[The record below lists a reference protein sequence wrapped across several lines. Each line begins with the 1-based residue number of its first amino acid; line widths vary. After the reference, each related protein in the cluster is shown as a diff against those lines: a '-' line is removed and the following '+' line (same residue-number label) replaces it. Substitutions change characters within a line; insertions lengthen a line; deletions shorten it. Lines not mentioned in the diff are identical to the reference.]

1 MAGAGGGRRGLV
13 PRYPALVR
21 VLVAAA
27 PLVAL
32 ACAAARSSQLLAAV
46 GVALALIAR
55 GVFANRP
62 LTAFHTL
69 FAALFTGLA
78 LLAYQSGHPN
88 VLALAVV
95 SAGGAL
101 VAPRG
106 SRPEPRMLP
115 RIHELVQQTPDDPL
129 APFAMHS
136 AKSYFF
142 DSTGTVA
149 LGYRARLGV
158 AAVGGD
164 PVGDPARFA
173 AAIDEFAAHC
183 RGQGWSLAVL
193 GAGERTVA
201 RWRGHGLRSLA
212 IGRDVVL
219 DVDTFTLVGRRNRNL
234 RQAVSRSHNYRLTT
248 QILVEADLSAAERA
262 ELMGIVAAAH
272 GGEQDRGFSMIL
284 DHLLDGRHPG
294 LIVAVCRDPAGRALG
309 FQRYGVADGGRMI
322 TMDVPWRR
330 PDAPSGVDERLTID
344 MVEYA
349 RAHGGRS
356 LSLAFAPFPELFELT
371 ERTPWQSVAYRTVRL
386 LDPLIAVASL
396 YQFLK
401 KFNALGD
408 RRYALFAWHNLPQV
422 LIVFLTLEFVPHR
435 KRP

>member
-1 MAGAGGGRRGLV
+1 MIAGSGQLSLAR
-13 PRYPALVR
+13 RYPLAVR
-21 VLVAAA
+21 VLVLVVAAM
-27 PLVAL
+27 VFAL
-32 ACAAARSSQLLAAV
+32 AVARSSLWLAAA
-46 GVALALIAR
+46 GLATLIVAR
-55 GVFANRP
+55 GVCRNRP
-62 LTAFHTL
+62 LTAVHTL
-69 FAALFTGLA
+69 GALFFVGIAFLA
-78 LLAYQSGHPN
+78 HQSGHQN
-88 VLALAVV
+88 VLLLALVA
-95 SAGGAL
+95 AGVTL

-106 SRPEPRMLP
+106 SSPEPRMMP
-115 RIHELVQQTPDDPL
+115 RIAELVERTPNDPL
-129 APFAMHS
+129 APFTMHS

-149 LGYRARLGV
+149 LGYRARLGI

-164 PVGDPARFA
+164 PIGDPARFA
-173 AAIDEFAAHC
+173 AAIDEFVGYC
-183 RGQGWSLAVL
+183 RGQGWSVAVL
-193 GAGERTVA
+193 GAGEAMVAHWRTVGMRA
-201 RWRGHGLRSLA
+201 LA

-219 DVDTFTLVGRRNRNL
+219 DVDTFTLVGRKNRNL
-234 RQAVSRSHNYRLTT
+234 RQAVSRSHNYQLTT
-248 QILVEADLSAAERA
+248 EVRAEADLTAEQRA
-262 ELMGIVAAAH
+262 ELMGIVAEAH

-294 LIVAVCRDPAGRALG
+294 LLVAICRDPAGRALG

-349 RAHGGRS
+349 RQTGGKS
-356 LSLAFAPFPELFELT
+356 LSLAFAPFPELFEMT
-371 ERTPWQSVAYRTVRL
+371 ERTPLQSLAYRAVRL
-386 LDPLIAVASL
+386 LDPMIAVASL

-401 KFNALGD
+401 KFNALGE
-408 RRYALFAWHNLPQV
+408 RRYALYNWHNVALV

>member
-1 MAGAGGGRRGLV
+1 MKLAASDLTLA
-13 PRYPALVR
+13 PRYPLVVR
-21 VLVAAA
+21 LLVAALPVVVLVLA
-27 PLVAL
+27 IVNSSSWLAATGIALLLVARGL
-32 ACAAARSSQLLAAV
+32 FLNRPLSVSHTLAAV
-46 GVALALIAR
+46 LFVAI
-55 GVFANRP
+55 
-62 LTAFHTL
+62 
-69 FAALFTGLA
+69 A
-78 LLAYQSGHPN
+78 LLAHQSHHSR
-88 VLALAVV
+88 VVFVAVIA
-95 SAGGAL
+95 AGAAL
-101 VAPRG
+101 VAPKG
-106 SRPEPRMLP
+106 SRPEPKLLP
-115 RIHELVQQTPDDPL
+115 RISDLVQQTPDDPL

-164 PVGDPARFA
+164 PVGDPERFTA
-173 AAIDEFAAHC
+173 GIDEFAVFC
-183 RGQGWSLAVL
+183 RSQGWSIAVL
-193 GAGERTVA
+193 GAGERTLEH
-201 RWRGHGLRSLA
+201 WRALSLRALA

-219 DVDTFTLVGRRNRNL
+219 DVDTFTLVGRKNRNL
-234 RQAVSRSHNYRLTT
+234 RQAVSRTHNYKLTT
-248 QILVEADLSAAERA
+248 EVLVESELTGDERA
-262 ELMGIVAAAH
+262 ELMGIVAEAH

-294 LIVAVCRDPAGRALG
+294 LIVAVCRDPQGRALG
-309 FQRYGVADGGRMI
+309 FQRYGVADGGKMI

-349 RAHGGRS
+349 RENGGKR

-371 ERTPWQSVAYRTVRL
+371 ERTPIQELAYRTVRL
-386 LDPLIAVASL
+386 LDPMIAVASL

-401 KFNALGD
+401 KFNALDD
-408 RRYALFAWHNLPQV
+408 RRYALFQWRRLPQI